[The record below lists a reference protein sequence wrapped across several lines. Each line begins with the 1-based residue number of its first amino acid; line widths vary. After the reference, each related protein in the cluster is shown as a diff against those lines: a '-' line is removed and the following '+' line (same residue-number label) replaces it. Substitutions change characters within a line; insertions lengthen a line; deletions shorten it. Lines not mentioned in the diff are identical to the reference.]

1 MKQSGVLRKAYLIKY
16 EGTSKA
22 GDGKSLREIL
32 PRSPHQLR
40 GAPPGQARKLLVQGK
55 LVGGVQGHCLVI
67 ILVSLRRIFWWATKG
82 HLPPKPA
89 RLEGRKSEWNESDS
103 ETDST
108 DGLLLSFGGIQVWHG
123 L

>member
-55 LVGGVQGHCLVI
+55 LVGGTLLSHNSSVFKEN
-67 ILVSLRRIFWWATKG
+67 ILVG
-82 HLPPKPA
+82 HKRAPA
-89 RLEGRKSEWNESDS
+89 SK
-103 ETDST
+103 TST
-108 DGLLLSFGGIQVWHG
+108 FRGQKI
-123 L
+123 